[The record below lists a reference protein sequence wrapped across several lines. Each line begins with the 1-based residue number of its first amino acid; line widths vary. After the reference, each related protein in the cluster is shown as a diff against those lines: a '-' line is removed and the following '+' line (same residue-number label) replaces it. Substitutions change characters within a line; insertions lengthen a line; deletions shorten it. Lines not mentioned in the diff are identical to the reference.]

1 MGRWS
6 TFRSGHEDASAS
18 PAVAVQQEET
28 PKARDVMQCGVV
40 TVDRQESVY
49 KAIGILAEKRISG
62 LPVVDGGRLVG
73 MLSEKDVLRSLC
85 QAESLLGRVE
95 EYMTPHVVSFD
106 LEAPLSDIGQTLI
119 STGFRRVAVLQ
130 EGRLAGII
138 TRADL
143 IRHTKYRLLSLAE
156 RTDGNT
162 YGPLVKDVMQHG
174 LLTVKNKTSLY
185 EAADLLA
192 TRCVTGLPV
201 VDDSMAL
208 VGIITEKDILK
219 VLFDPDATG
228 QEVQDLMT
236 TEVVSFAPAD
246 SLVNVC
252 RCLIQHDFHRV
263 PILDGRRLV
272 GIISCTDIMLH
283 MLKNKSNVFR
293 HWRGNEAS
301 AAGRPSL

>member
-18 PAVAVQQEET
+18 PAAVALQEET

-40 TVDRQESVY
+40 TVDRKESVY

-73 MLSEKDVLRSLC
+73 MLSEKDVLRALC

-95 EYMTPHVVSFD
+95 EYMTADVVSFD
-106 LEAPLSDIGQTLI
+106 LEAPLSDVGQTLI
-119 STGFRRVAVLQ
+119 NTGFRRVAVLQ

-174 LLTVKNKTSLY
+174 LLTVKSKTSLY
-185 EAADLLA
+185 EAAEVLA
-192 TRCVTGLPV
+192 TRGVTGLPV
-201 VDDSMAL
+201 VDDAMAL
-208 VGIITEKDILK
+208 VGIITEKDLLK
-219 VLFDPDATG
+219 VLFDPDSTG

-236 TEVVSFAPAD
+236 TEVISFTPTD
-246 SLVNVC
+246 SLFNVC

-272 GIISCTDIMLH
+272 GIISCADVMLH
-283 MLKNKSNVFR
+283 MLKNKSNVLR
-293 HWRGNEAS
+293 HCRGNGAS
-301 AAGRPSL
+301 AAGPPL